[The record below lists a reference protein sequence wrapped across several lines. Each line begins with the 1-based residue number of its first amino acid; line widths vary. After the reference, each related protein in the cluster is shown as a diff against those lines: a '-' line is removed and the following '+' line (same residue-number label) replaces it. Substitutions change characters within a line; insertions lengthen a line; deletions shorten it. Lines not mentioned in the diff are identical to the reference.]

1 VRFCTSVISIFNL
14 TNKEIIWLSEIML
27 MHAAAEG
34 RLQDVIQLTTHL
46 TSDIQHLN
54 LVLREACMEA
64 QWGSVKWMVEHTAV
78 DVSFTDLRAENS
90 ALHNVVWCSKNRGH
104 TPLHIACMEQHGV
117 K

>member
-1 VRFCTSVISIFNL
+1 
-14 TNKEIIWLSEIML
+14 

-34 RLQDVIQLTTHL
+34 RQQDVIQLTSHL

-64 QWGSVKWMVEHTAV
+64 QWGVVKWMVEHTAV
-78 DVSFTDLRAENS
+78 DVNFTDLRAENS

-104 TPLHIACMEQHGV
+104 TPLHVACMEQHGV
-117 K
+117 KECCNSNP